1 MNGERTIWDDFKDAM
16 KRYYRDYFPD
26 GEEFDPTDIGV
37 FEESRMYADNDKIV
51 LDIWFEY
58 HSTDE
63 VNTVY
68 HVVINRMPY
77 DNDVKIDRYSFDC
90 RASFDISDSQ
100 E

>member
-1 MNGERTIWDDFKDAM
+1 MNEGRTIWDDFNDAM

-26 GEEFDPTDIGV
+26 GEEFDLTRIGV
-37 FEESRMYADNDKIV
+37 LEENRMYSDNNEIV

-63 VNTVY
+63 VDTVY

-77 DNDVKIDRYSFDC
+77 EDDVKIDRYGFDC
-90 RASFDISDSQ
+90 RASFDIPDSQ